1 MSKKIFLLLICI
13 FYIGPILHA
22 QKLHKPKK
30 IKKEGDYAQPAT
42 NIVFPENI
50 DGYLRSDLSTFDK
63 AETDI
68 TATYKDDK
76 TTITVYIY
84 PAEYASG
91 SYLRREFIYSLKA
104 IAIVNDRNIEAQES
118 LHRYEKNGYK
128 INGFHALVNNPDGT
142 KTALEIYGCG
152 VWHFK
157 IRISTRSL
165 DTMAINDLFA
175 KARAIF
181 KPEELVKISDL
192 SLAPQITIS
201 RSALSDSLLLGCT
214 MGEALEEAK
223 WSEHIDK
230 TELISGFPDVY
241 LDMHISGIKAFI
253 KFADEHKDFMATK
266 TTYDYIDQIRM
277 LIANDFLDEY
287 ILEHYNNLLIRSENG
302 NVDFK
307 AYNQWKILH
316 PVDIDMMDYS
326 MVSYKPQ

>member
-1 MSKKIFLLLICI
+1 MFKKIYLLLIGI
-13 FYIGPILHA
+13 FYIGSVLHA

-30 IKKEGDYAQPAT
+30 IKKEGNYTQSAT

-76 TTITVYIY
+76 TTVTVYVY

-104 IAIVNDRNIEAQES
+104 IAVINDRNIEATES

-128 INGFHALVNNPDGT
+128 INGFHALVDNPDET

-157 IRISTRSL
+157 IRISTQSL
-165 DTMAINDLFA
+165 DTIAINDLFA
-175 KARAIF
+175 KTCAIF
-181 KPEELVKISDL
+181 KPEELVKISNL

-201 RSALSDSLLLGCT
+201 RNALSDSLLLGCT
-214 MGEALEEAK
+214 MGEALGEAK
-223 WSEHIDK
+223 WSENIDK

-241 LDMHISGIKAFI
+241 LDMHISGVKAFI
-253 KFADEHKDFMATK
+253 KFADEHKDFMSTK
-266 TTYDYIDQIRM
+266 TTYDYIDQLRT
-277 LIANDFLDEY
+277 LIANGFLDEY
-287 ILEHYNNLLIRSENG
+287 ILEYYNNLLIRSEKE

-307 AYNQWKILH
+307 AYNQWKMLH
-316 PVDIDMMDYS
+316 PVNIDMMNYS